1 MTTTSSFMN
10 KESFLYVVIFT
21 FVVAFVF
28 VFIIAL
34 VDNATSER
42 VARNQELVTAQA
54 FLNAVGIPQNDGTEA
69 LSAFS
74 DLFGGVDG
82 ETVVRATVSG
92 ENLWVKQFSGQGLWG
107 TVIGVIAVNDNVTRI
122 IGLDIISHA
131 ETPGLGGRIEEDW
144 FKDQFRG
151 EAIPAG
157 GISIRKGEG
166 GSDNDPDNGVVDG
179 ITGASLTSASMEV
192 ILNNE
197 IASFRKEAGK

>member
-1 MTTTSSFMN
+1 MN
-10 KESFLYVVIFT
+10 KESFLYVVVFT

-28 VFIIAL
+28 VFIIAM
-34 VDNATSER
+34 VDNATSDR

-82 ETVVRATVSG
+82 EMVVRATVSG

-107 TVIGVIAVNDNVTRI
+107 TVIGVIAVNDSVTRI

-144 FKDQFRG
+144 FKGQFRG

-197 IASFRKEAGK
+197 IASFRKEVGK